1 MTLSIVLIA
10 ALQLAMTY
18 TAMAQKGSQGSPEPS
33 GELSQFLISVMD
45 VPLPGTAKRFDY
57 QSVDES
63 RSLLFIAHLGDNSV
77 TIFDLKKA
85 AVMKHLK
92 DISRPHGILAV
103 PKLDRVYIS
112 ATGVNELQVLDEAS
126 MKIIA
131 RVPAGD
137 YPDGIAY
144 DPNTNRVFVS
154 DEHGGTVTVVN
165 AQENKVV
172 ATIPMGGEVGNTQ
185 SDPVSKHIFS
195 AVQTTDEL
203 VEIDAVSM
211 KIVSRYALG
220 DCKGAHGFIIEPE
233 THYAFVTGEE
243 NDSYVVVDL
252 DTKNIID
259 RGKVGSGPDVLA
271 YDRQYHLLYV
281 SAESGVVSIFSVRK
295 NATRKLAQGLLAPHA
310 HTVAVDQATHKV
322 YFPIEDINGK
332 PVLRIMEPVISKVPT
347 K

>member
-1 MTLSIVLIA
+1 
-10 ALQLAMTY
+10 
-18 TAMAQKGSQGSPEPS
+18 
-33 GELSQFLISVMD
+33 
-45 VPLPGTAKRFDY
+45 
-57 QSVDES
+57 
-63 RSLLFIAHLGDNSV
+63 
-77 TIFDLKKA
+77 
-85 AVMKHLK
+85 MKHLK

-103 PKLDRVYIS
+103 PKLNRVYIS

-165 AQENKVV
+165 AQDNKVA
-172 ATIPMGGEVGNTQ
+172 ATIPLGGEVGNTQ
-185 SDPVSKHIFS
+185 FDPVSKHIFS
-195 AVQTTDEL
+195 AVQTTNEL
-203 VEIDAVSM
+203 VEIDPVSM
-211 KIVSRYALG
+211 KIVSRQALG
-220 DCKGAHGFIIEPE
+220 DCKGAHGFTIEPE

-252 DTKNIID
+252 DTKIIVD
-259 RGKVGSGPDVLA
+259 SGKVGSGPDVLA

-295 NATRKLAQGLLAPHA
+295 NAIRKLAQGLLAPHA

-332 PVLRIMEPVISKVPT
+332 PVLRIMEPVLSKVPT